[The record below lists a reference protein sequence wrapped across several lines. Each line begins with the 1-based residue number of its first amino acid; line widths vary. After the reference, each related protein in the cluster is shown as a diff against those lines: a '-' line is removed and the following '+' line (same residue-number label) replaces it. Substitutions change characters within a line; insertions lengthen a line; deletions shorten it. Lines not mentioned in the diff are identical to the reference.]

1 VRGLFHERWPWRV
14 DAEGRTVL
22 DVIPGWLRW
31 GIGVVLL
38 AIAGAALAIRAVGHD
53 PAEWHVDPFAAERS
67 GKPND
72 YLVAPEGTT
81 AADPDRTLEPLDE
94 PPQSVMERLHAI
106 ATGEPRTEVVAGSP
120 QEGHVTYV
128 QRSLVFG
135 FPDYISVRAMET
147 EGGTALAVFS
157 RARFGHSD
165 LGVNRERVER
175 WLEALGSG

>member
-1 VRGLFHERWPWRV
+1 
-14 DAEGRTVL
+14 
-22 DVIPGWLRW
+22 
-31 GIGVVLL
+31 
-38 AIAGAALAIRAVGHD
+38 
-53 PAEWHVDPFAAERS
+53 
-67 GKPND
+67 
-72 YLVAPEGTT
+72 
-81 AADPDRTLEPLDE
+81 
-94 PPQSVMERLHAI
+94 MERLHAI